1 MGAEVFELV
10 STAETVVATL
20 YSPVAAL
27 TVKVVGMAGG
37 ALTLTLEEALE
48 AR

>member
-1 MGAEVFELV
+1 MGAEVAVLV
-10 STAETVVATL
+10 STPETVVATL

-27 TVKVVGMAGG
+27 TFSVVGTGG
-37 ALTLTLEEALE
+37 GGLTVTLDVALE